1 MTDIFASKEQR
12 EFHVRML
19 ICIAHIDGKLSSKE
33 EEYIGTLANIY
44 GINNNIIENE
54 KMAIRGNPRESS
66 EEILRLLK
74 GSCDEKQKR
83 CLLQDI
89 ISLAC
94 VNGRFSDSEITFVK
108 KVVQQLGVEENVANQ
123 ILDLNLQSMQASKL
137 LAKIL
142 LIQD

>member
-54 KMAIRGNPRESS
+54 KMAIRGNP
-66 EEILRLLK
+66 LK
-74 GSCDEKQKR
+74 
-83 CLLQDI
+83 
-89 ISLAC
+89 
-94 VNGRFSDSEITFVK
+94 RFFDF
-108 KVVQQLGVEENVANQ
+108 
-123 ILDLNLQSMQASKL
+123 
-137 LAKIL
+137 
-142 LIQD
+142 